1 MAALPAAHL
10 VTSKESA
17 MATVQ
22 RFLRAIF
29 RFGAPWAAV
38 LALAGATVHAA
49 DAPGGVIV
57 NGQVLPA
64 DSVRALEQAYRVP
77 IAPGR
82 YWYDRMSGAWGNE
95 GGPIA
100 GQMMPGLRLGG
111 PLAANAS
118 NGNTQ
123 VFINGRELMMAE
135 VLGLQRACRTAVIR
149 GRYWVNAQGVGGI
162 EGGPPIFNL
171 SACGQSS
178 SGRSGG
184 SSTRTY
190 CDSGGNCSSHGL
202 WGWIG
207 TTR

>member
-1 MAALPAAHL
+1 MASLSSSRAA
-10 VTSKESA
+10 
-17 MATVQ
+17 
-22 RFLRAIF
+22 F
-29 RFGAPWAAV
+29 RLGWVA
-38 LALAGATVHAA
+38 LALAAALVHAA
-49 DAPGGVIV
+49 DAPSGVVV
-57 NGQVLPA
+57 NGQALPVEH
-64 DSVRALEQAYRVP
+64 VRALEQAYRVP

-82 YWYDRMSGAWGNE
+82 YWYDAVSGAWGSE

-118 NGNTQ
+118 RGNTQ
-123 VFINGRELMMAE
+123 VFINRRELTMGE
-135 VLGLQRACRTAVIR
+135 VLALQQACRTAVYR

-171 SACGQSS
+171 AACGQQS

-190 CDSGGNCSSHGL
+190 CDNAGNCSSHGL
-202 WGWIG
+202 WGWIS